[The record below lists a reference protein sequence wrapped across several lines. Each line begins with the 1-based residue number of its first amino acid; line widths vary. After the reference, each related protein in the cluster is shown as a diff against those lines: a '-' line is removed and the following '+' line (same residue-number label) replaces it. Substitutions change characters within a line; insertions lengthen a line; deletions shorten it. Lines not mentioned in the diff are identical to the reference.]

1 MPMIVT
7 MNGDHQAAASAP
19 LDLSTC
25 KRGSA
30 AGSAP
35 ASSCNSPPPPASSG
49 TNHAHGRLSADSRK
63 RPSSLLLPLRKR
75 PIRVGANLPSE
86 GGDRSS
92 PAEAADLLRHGA
104 RRPGRLEPEAGDSG
118 VVRGGSLT
126 CYQSQTTPQHPNVYQ
141 AGFLSY
147 GHQLLY
153 CPPPERNH
161 SFLCHTDYRSGLAIA
176 TRKDDDGDTALHIA
190 VVQGKMP
197 IVSMLLQL
205 LISANKDLDI
215 YNNLRQTPLHLAVI
229 TQQPAMVEILLR
241 AGADPAAVDRNGQ
254 TALHLSCEYEQ
265 LDCLSLLLTKKN
277 LSSCLEK
284 KNCDGLT
291 PLHLAVLHGRKD
303 MASELLKVG
312 ADINAMDDKSG
323 QNPLMHAVQ
332 CDNIDMIYFLIEERC
347 NVNCQ
352 SYSGNTALHSA
363 SGRGQVETV
372 QLLLKNGAD
381 SSLKNYHND
390 TPVMVAKNKA
400 TTDVLRGR
408 LVKTEQRSRST
419 VSDNQPYRQWNSISS
434 TPYTIENTSQ
444 F

>member
-1 MPMIVT
+1 MIVT
-7 MNGDHQAAASAP
+7 MNGEHQAAASAP

-25 KRGSA
+25 KRGSG

-35 ASSCNSPPPPASSG
+35 EPSRNSPAPPASSG
-49 TNHAHGRLSADSRK
+49 TNHRLSADSRK
-63 RPSSLLLPLRKR
+63 RPSSLVLPLRKR
-75 PIRVGANLPSE
+75 PIRVEASLQRE
-86 GGDRSS
+86 GGDRCS
-92 PAEAADLLRHGA
+92 PAEAADLLSHGA
-104 RRPGRLEPEAGDSG
+104 RTPGRLEPEAGDSNG
-118 VVRGGSLT
+118 VHAGQLT
-126 CYQSQTTPQHPNVYQ
+126 CYQSQHPNVYQ
-141 AGFLSY
+141 ASFLPY

-153 CPPPERNH
+153 CPLPERNH
-161 SFLCHTDYRSGLAIA
+161 SFICHTDYLSSLAIA

-190 VVQGKMP
+190 VVQGKMA
-197 IVSMLLQL
+197 IVSMLIQL
-205 LISANKDLDI
+205 LMSANKDLDI

-229 TQQPAMVEILLR
+229 TQQPDMVEVLLR
-241 AGADPAAVDRNGQ
+241 AGADPAAMDRNGQ
-254 TALHLSCEYEQ
+254 TAIHLCCEYSQ

-277 LSSCLEK
+277 PSSCLEK
-284 KNCDGLT
+284 KNCEGLT
-291 PLHLAVLHGRKD
+291 PLHLAVQHGRKD

-332 CDNIDMIYFLIEERC
+332 CDNIDMIDFLIEERC

-408 LVKTEQRSRST
+408 VVKTEHRSRST
-419 VSDNQPYRQWNSISS
+419 VSGSHTSPEQPYKQWDSISS
-434 TPYTIENTSQ
+434 TQSRMFTI
-444 F
+444 